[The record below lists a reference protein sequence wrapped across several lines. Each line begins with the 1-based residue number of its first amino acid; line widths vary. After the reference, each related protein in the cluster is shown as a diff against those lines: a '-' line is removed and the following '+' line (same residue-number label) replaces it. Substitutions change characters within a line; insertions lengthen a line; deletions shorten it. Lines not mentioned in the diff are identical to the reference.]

1 MYVYELLTILL
12 SLDYQKKSPQLL
24 RVSDLAFLSRALLAR
39 LVEAIMSSPSL
50 ICGQK
55 IWLIAEL
62 ARIQ

>member
-12 SLDYQKKSPQLL
+12 SLDYQKKTQLL